1 MSLDLQRTLEK
12 YNAYDMMKEL
22 KTMFE
27 EQAKHELFETIKS
40 FNACKQEKG
49 QSVSSYLLN
58 MKIYLDTL
66 DSLNKDYDHFVQ
78 NYNMHSMGK
87 TLAELHAILKL
98 HEKGAKGKGEGKNKL
113 AFDPKPK
120 IPLPPKRE
128 HPTKDSICH
137 HCKEGYA
144 LEIVA
149 RILNMVPTKK
159 VDRAPYKIWHGK
171 SPKLS
176 YLRVWGCEALVKRD
190 TPGKLNSRSIK
201 CYPKEMMGYYF
212 YYSQEKKISVYRNAR
227 FFKNSFMVQEA
238 SGSHGLLKMS
248 GSDKGLEII
257 QVEDTQPSKNTSK
270 EHNKFAPIKV
280 EP

>member
-1 MSLDLQRTLEK
+1 
-12 YNAYDMMKEL
+12 
-22 KTMFE
+22 MFE
-27 EQAKHELFETIKS
+27 EQAKQELFETIKA
-40 FNACKQEKG
+40 FNSYKQEEG

-58 MKIYLDTL
+58 MKFYLDTL
-66 DSLNKDYDHFVQ
+66 ECLGYAIPKELGVSLILNSLNKDCDHFVQ

-87 TLAELHAILKL
+87 TLAELHAMLKL

-113 AFDPKPK
+113 AYDPKPK
-120 IPLPPKRE
+120 IPPPPKRK

-190 TPGKLNSRSIK
+190 TPDKIDSRSIK
-201 CYPKEMMGYYF
+201 CYPKETMGYYF
-212 YYSQEKKISVYRNAR
+212 YY
-227 FFKNSFMVQEA
+227 
-238 SGSHGLLKMS
+238 
-248 GSDKGLEII
+248 
-257 QVEDTQPSKNTSK
+257 P
-270 EHNKFAPIKV
+270 
-280 EP
+280 